1 MEIAL
6 LVFVLIALI
15 VMFFMNKR
23 NQNNA
28 SSRELLAHLN
38 SELRKEIQDVLK
50 LTNGQEGED
59 FSPMMIENPR
69 RTKFDETCCFNHM
82 FYCLFELRF
91 YLAAQ

>member
-28 SSRELLAHLN
+28 SSRELLVHLN
-38 SELRKEIQDVLK
+38 SELRKEIQEVLK

-59 FSPMMIENPR
+59 FPPMMIEKPQ
-69 RTKFDETCCFNHM
+69 KDET
-82 FYCLFELRF
+82 
-91 YLAAQ
+91 